1 MHRAR
6 LTKCWWGPFR
16 EGETPSGYGN
26 PGKSPGENGYR
37 PLRTGKISTE
47 AARDR
52 EGIICGGN
60 TMSQS
65 KGVGKP
71 EGMMG
76 CRQ

>member
-1 MHRAR
+1 M
-6 LTKCWWGPFR
+6 
-16 EGETPSGYGN
+16 
-26 PGKSPGENGYR
+26 SPGESDYR

-60 TMSQS
+60 MMSQS

-71 EGMMG
+71 EGTMG